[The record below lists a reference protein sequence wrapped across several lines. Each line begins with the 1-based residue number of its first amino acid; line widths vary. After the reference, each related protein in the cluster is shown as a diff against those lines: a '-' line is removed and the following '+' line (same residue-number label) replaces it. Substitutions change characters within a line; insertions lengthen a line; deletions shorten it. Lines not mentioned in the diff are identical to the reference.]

1 MAESHNFRL
10 SPSYLLHRLPINPF
24 LPPPSAYLL
33 HRLPINPYLPPLP
46 SFKNTLIIM
55 TSNLGSAEIFAQV
68 TEGGGGVI
76 RAVK

>member
-1 MAESHNFRL
+1 MAESRNFRL
-10 SPSYLLHRLPINPF
+10 SPYLLHRLPI
-24 LPPPSAYLL
+24 Y
-33 HRLPINPYLPPLP
+33 PYPPPLP

-68 TEGGGGVI
+68 TERGGEGVI